1 MLCGTVWT
9 VLCPGPGSLSIGPPS
24 PKDAASPGV
33 VGDTRSGQSTVP
45 AHRYQGNPPGM
56 CHLSSAYPLGL
67 PVQVVTRDHQPGGG
81 NLWPSGWL
89 RPAAGRPRR
98 GCPEAGSP
106 QDTEGQDPCA
116 DTPTRARSLL
126 GVAGA
131 AGKGQR
137 SSRAESRTA
146 LSGPSLS
153 RGEVGWDP
161 PPPLQ
166 PVRLCLHKDLAG
178 LGRGEDLAWGPW
190 HLAFSSH
197 PRLQLSVHLW
207 GSGLSQGSLCP

>member
-1 MLCGTVWT
+1 
-9 VLCPGPGSLSIGPPS
+9 
-24 PKDAASPGV
+24 
-33 VGDTRSGQSTVP
+33 
-45 AHRYQGNPPGM
+45 M
-56 CHLSSAYPLGL
+56 CRH
-67 PVQVVTRDHQPGGG
+67 
-81 NLWPSGWL
+81 
-89 RPAAGRPRR
+89 
-98 GCPEAGSP
+98 
-106 QDTEGQDPCA
+106 
-116 DTPTRARSLL
+116 PTRARSLL

-131 AGKGQR
+131 AGRGQR